1 MKKKIGVFIMK
12 MLNAYCF
19 KTPWHGSDCSRC
31 TCRHIMRGNICILES
46 VYQKVARWTYGW

>member
-1 MKKKIGVFIMK
+1 MKKKIGVSLMK

-31 TCRHIMRGNICILES
+31 ACRHFMCGNVCILES
-46 VYQKVARWTYGW
+46 VYQKIARWTYGW